1 LIGPPTTSIQKTLS
15 ETMKVDPDTTSYKV
29 EGLKTIK
36 VATDSDRDT
45 PTVKV
50 IKNISTDDEL
60 YFLIVKE
67 PPINEITGPDDIET
81 VEKHK
86 VASHENRFTVRG
98 EVVNKAIDYADK
110 LSM

>member
-1 LIGPPTTSIQKTLS
+1 
-15 ETMKVDPDTTSYKV
+15 MKVDPDTTLYKV

-36 VATDSDRDT
+36 VVSDRDRDT

-67 PPINEITGPDDIET
+67 PPIKEISTPDDIET
-81 VEKHK
+81 VEMYK
-86 VASHENRFTVRG
+86 VASYEDRFTVRG
-98 EVVNKAIDYADK
+98 EVVEKAKNYADK
-110 LSM
+110 LSN